1 MRLREY
7 MKNGYLSNEK
17 LAENM
22 DESVRTVEK
31 WARGERYPRPAA
43 QKKIMEITNGMVTPN
58 DIFKTYIE
66 RNDA

>member
-43 QKKIMEITNGMVTPN
+43 QKKILEIT
-58 DIFKTYIE
+58 
-66 RNDA
+66 

>member
-43 QKKIMEITNGMVTPN
+43 QKKSMEITNGMVTPN